1 MRGRAVDAA
10 AVTAVAAVAVIAA
23 GLSLVVAGCSGS
35 GASGGSGSGS
45 GSTSSSGPGSSA
57 TGPGAGSGSPSAN
70 GPAPAGQL
78 TGAQLTRALLPASD
92 FPASFVVSRQGSA
105 DSGSGLEKAAAAYDV
120 STMSCTDWDDY
131 FTGAGFGETAYTSD
145 SVASSTKD
153 QSYGQIVYQFG
164 SSAAASRFFGGI
176 RSLPGRCRSFTASGG
191 GAAGRVTMQ
200 PAAAAPI
207 DGHQAFWIMQATTVV
222 GESSTSNT
230 LFSLEGTDV
239 YAVSASGTGASP
251 PSSPAAEMLL
261 RKLIASVQA
270 HH

>member
-1 MRGRAVDAA
+1 MRGRAGDA
-10 AVTAVAAVAVIAA
+10 TAVAVIAA
-23 GLSLVVAGCSGS
+23 GLSLVVAGCSGT
-35 GASGGSGSGS
+35 GASGGSGSGA
-45 GSTSSSGPGSSA
+45 TSSSGSGSSVRGPGPGPGSSSGNRPVS
-57 TGPGAGSGSPSAN
+57 TGST
-70 GPAPAGQL
+70 GQL

-92 FPASFVVSRQGSA
+92 FPASFAVSRQGSA
-105 DSGSGLEKAAAAYDV
+105 DSGGSLEKAAAAYDV
-120 STMSCTDWDDY
+120 STMTCADWDNY

-145 SVASSTKD
+145 SVASSTRN

-164 SSAAASRFFGGI
+164 SPAAASRFFGEV

-222 GESSTSNT
+222 GENSTSNT
-230 LFSLEGTDV
+230 LFALEGTDV
-239 YAVSASGTGASP
+239 YAVSASGVGASP